1 MTLKDTKHA
10 KFFLR
15 LLGLLLIALFIPQTA
30 NAHPA
35 DMYFHTFQVEIAP
48 AEVTVNWELVPGAM
62 ITHVVWHDAD
72 TSGDDEISDAEAKAW
87 IAPWLND
94 FQMELDGSPLNFEL
108 VRVQWAASLPELRTG
123 ESPILIVLRAPL
135 PDDGAPHKLTLLNN
149 HNSANSLNWFN
160 VSATEGSN
168 FAAPEQD
175 NGLLKL
181 QLNTGNSESTWE
193 SGQPSIPPVVEA
205 LGLGETAEEAV
216 AQAENKQG
224 ILAILEGFLRTPQ
237 ISPMLFLASL
247 AIALILGALH
257 ALSPGHGKTIV
268 AAYLVGSN
276 GKAYHAVVLGLLV
289 TLTHTG
295 SVFILGLATLFL
307 SQYIMPTQLFPFL
320 ELLSGV
326 LILVLG
332 VVLLVPRLRAWL
344 EERKRAKAPAVAKR
358 VEKGAK
364 GTRLILQ
371 AEIRESGPEHSHDPS
386 QFGYVPVPTGAVAA
400 ADNPLKGINWRSL
413 IALGISGGLVPCPD
427 AIAILLV
434 AITINRIAFGLS
446 LIVSFSLGLAI
457 VLISIGIIMVESKQI
472 FARLRWFN
480 KASFVV
486 PVISALVVLVLGA
499 ALSVSAVKKF
509 PDKFS
514 FSGDSNSFS
523 LRNASVV
530 YLAIDENYHKQLYL
544 VPAKGGNPR
553 QITEGDNGVWN
564 YSVAPDRKRL
574 IYAIPDGKTGSEL
587 WFWET
592 SLEAPKR
599 ILSCPEESCSD
610 VVWFRDREQILYSRL
625 AFKDEQAYLG
635 IPSVWWLDLES
646 GETQPLFQDAQLPGY
661 NPRWSADGAWLSY
674 TSASPQ
680 RIQVYNLKSGE
691 RQSLPTEIGSAA
703 VWSPNQNAFLLP
715 DLQFV
720 EEMYLSKIF
729 YYDVATQEIQP
740 LPSAE
745 NNDDSNPS
753 WSPDGEWI
761 TFSRG
766 EWTLERALS
775 GDQIWIS
782 RPDGQDAR
790 PLTDDADTTH
800 GPAAWSPDGRYLLYR
815 AYAVNETTTPSQV
828 RILDMK
834 RNKETTLAAPGD
846 SPFWFLP

>member
-1 MTLKDTKHA
+1 MTKKLI
-10 KFFLR
+10 FL
-15 LLGLLLIALFIPQTA
+15 LALLLLIVPQTA

-35 DMYFHTFQVEIAP
+35 DMYFHTFQIEIAP

-72 TSGDDEISDAEAKAW
+72 TNGDDEISDTEAKAW

-94 FQMELDGSPLNFEL
+94 FQMKLDGSPLDFKL
-108 VRVQWAASLPELRTG
+108 VRAQWAASLPELRTG

-135 PDDGAPHKLTLLNN
+135 PDDGAPHNLALLNN
-149 HNSANSLNWFN
+149 YNSANSLNWFN

-205 LGLGETAEEAV
+205 LGLGETAEKAV
-216 AQAENKQG
+216 GQAKNQQG

-237 ISPMLFLASL
+237 ISPMLFLTSL

-268 AAYLVGSN
+268 AAYLIGSN
-276 GKAYHAVVLGLLV
+276 GKAYHAAILGLLV

-320 ELLSGV
+320 ELLSGI

-332 VVLLVPRLRAWL
+332 VVLLVPRLRVWL
-344 EERKRAKAPAVAKR
+344 EERKRTKTPAVAKR
-358 VEKGAK
+358 VEKGTK
-364 GTRLILQ
+364 GTRLVLQ
-371 AEIRESGPEHSHDPS
+371 TEVRESGGEHNHDPS
-386 QFGYVPVPTGAVAA
+386 QFGYVPIPTGAVAA
-400 ADNPLKGINWRSL
+400 ADNPLEGINWRSL
-413 IALGISGGLVPCPD
+413 IALGISGGLIPCPD

-457 VLISIGIIMVESKQI
+457 VLIAIGIIMVESKQI
-472 FARLRWFN
+472 FARLRWFS

-486 PVISALVVLVLGA
+486 PVISALVVLGLGA
-499 ALSVSAVKKF
+499 ALSISAVKKF

-514 FSGDSNSFS
+514 FGGDSNSFS
-523 LRNASVV
+523 LRHASVV

-587 WFWET
+587 WFWEA
-592 SLEAPKR
+592 SLETPKR

-625 AFKDEQAYLG
+625 TFEDEQAYLG

-661 NPRWSADGAWLSY
+661 NPRWSADGVWLSY
-674 TSASPQ
+674 TSANPQ

-703 VWSPNQNAFLLP
+703 VWSPNQNTFLLP

-729 YYDVATQEIQP
+729 YYDVATQEIHT

-766 EWTLERALS
+766 EWTLERVSS

-782 RPDGQDAR
+782 RPDGQNAR
-790 PLTDDADTTH
+790 PLTEDADTTH
-800 GPAAWSPDGRYLLYR
+800 GPVAWSPDERYLLYR
-815 AYAVNETTTPSQV
+815 AYAVSETTTPSQV